1 MKRQRILFKCLAF
14 LFFGLFL
21 ILTLYGGYSVATYGN
36 RWFSSNKNPRVRAQ
50 KESVIAGDIYDRNGV
65 LLATTDENGN
75 RVYQASEQARR
86 AVVHLLGDSQRNVA
100 NGVES
105 FQTAY
110 LYGFHSSFGE
120 LLGDF
125 FSGTARRGDNL
136 YLTIDSRLCQRMI
149 ESYQNHSSTS
159 GKSGAAVVMNYL
171 TGEILAEISLP
182 TFDPLQVTAGV
193 DADGEPFWNRATQS
207 VYPPGSTFKIVTAA
221 SALKYLP
228 ELAEEEFECTGDLQ
242 LNGHTIHDY
251 GNTVHGRMDLKEAFS
266 VSCNN
271 IFAALAVELTDARL
285 RQTAENFGFN
295 DNFLFKDMVVENS
308 RFPVRSGRSDY
319 EVGASGFGQ
328 SSIAASPM
336 HMCMVAAAVG
346 ADGVM
351 QEPILLREVQA
362 PSGATRMTW
371 ESRVYRK
378 AMEADIAAVMQ
389 NYMRYVVTSGTGS
402 RASTRSM
409 IICGKTGTA
418 ESTLKGKPVNYGWF
432 VGYVDDPALPFA
444 VSILVE
450 NIDDGQGGGSTA
462 APIARDIFQYLMDYP
477 ERVTQ

>member
-285 RQTAENFGFN
+285 RQTAENS
-295 DNFLFKDMVVENS
+295 L
-308 RFPVRSGRSDY
+308 SGSWRRPATTNWPR
-319 EVGASGFGQ
+319 GCMSGCSPSTHTATPPC
-328 SSIAASPM
+328 SSIKTS
-336 HMCMVAAAVG
+336 
-346 ADGVM
+346 
-351 QEPILLREVQA
+351 
-362 PSGATRMTW
+362 SSTSATRVCF
-371 ESRVYRK
+371 SHAHVHGGGRGRRRRCD
-378 AMEADIAAVMQ
+378 AGANSPQGGA
-389 NYMRYVVTSGTGS
+389 GS
-402 RASTRSM
+402 LRCNTHD
-409 IICGKTGTA
+409 
-418 ESTLKGKPVNYGWF
+418 LGKPG
-432 VGYVDDPALPFA
+432 LPKG
-444 VSILVE
+444 
-450 NIDDGQGGGSTA
+450 DGG
-462 APIARDIFQYLMDYP
+462 
-477 ERVTQ
+477 